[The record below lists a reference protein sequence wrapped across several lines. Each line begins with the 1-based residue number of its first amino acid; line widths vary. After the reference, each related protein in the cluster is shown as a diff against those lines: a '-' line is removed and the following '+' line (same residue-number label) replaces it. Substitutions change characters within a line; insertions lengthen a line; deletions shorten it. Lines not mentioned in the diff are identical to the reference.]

1 MLKLFI
7 AGQLFAMERYDA
19 LRNNEEGQ
27 TMAEYGV
34 VLTVIAI
41 GVIIALT
48 ALTGGIQRALNA
60 VTAVFP
66 AA

>member
-48 ALTGGIQRALNA
+48 ALTGGITRALDA